1 MHVMPEGPTDTEI
14 IRRVLS
20 GETNAFELLLERYG
34 SVVFSIVT
42 RHVPRSEVE
51 DVAQEVFVRA
61 YRSLAA
67 FTGQGPFHHW
77 LSKIAVRCSY
87 DYWRGSR
94 KWREVPA
101 SSLGDEH
108 REWMDRMMTVES
120 QEAFEQETTQQE
132 AQETLHYLLD
142 RIPAEDRMV
151 LALVHL
157 EGHSAS
163 EAAEMLGWSA
173 VKVKVK
179 AHRARRKLQK
189 LINGLI
195 DHR

>member
-1 MHVMPEGPTDTEI
+1 MPGGPTDTEI

-34 SVVFSIVT
+34 PLVFSIAA

-51 DVAQEVFVRA
+51 DVAQEVFIRA

-67 FTGQGPFHHW
+67 FAGQGPFNHW
-77 LSKIAVRCSY
+77 LSKISVRCCY
-87 DYWRGSR
+87 DYWRSSR
-94 KWREVPA
+94 RWREVPA
-101 SSLGDEH
+101 SSLTDEH
-108 REWMDRMMTVES
+108 RDWMDRIMTAES
-120 QEAFEQETTQQE
+120 QETFEQETAQRE
-132 AQETLHYLLD
+132 AQETLRYLLE
-142 RIPAEDRMV
+142 RIPAADRMV

-157 EGHSAS
+157 EGRSAG
-163 EAAEMLGWSA
+163 EAAEMLGWSE

-189 LINGLI
+189 LMNGLLAK
-195 DHR
+195 R